1 LGGPLS
7 AQLLGMAGN
16 GSPTPPAD
24 AVYVPSCT
32 NRIFGPPADGPI
44 SPRQAVGSAPQREKL
59 DNPARRS
66 VVEALVAVSGRAE
79 MPVWVPEDVVGSCC
93 GLPWSSKGFAAA
105 HAHKANEMVE
115 RLWEWSGEGALPV
128 VVDAASCTGAI
139 TDPAEGVLTEENAER
154 LGKIEIVDSVA
165 WALRLLPNLE
175 INAKV
180 GSATVH
186 PTCATRRLSLAHPL
200 RTLASVLADDVYI
213 APSATCCAFAGDRG
227 ITHPELTAS
236 ATRPQAEEIA
246 GRSFDAYLSSNRTC
260 EIALERATGQPYES
274 PLVLLERLTRTS
286 STSTQPS

>member
-1 LGGPLS
+1 
-7 AQLLGMAGN
+7 
-16 GSPTPPAD
+16 
-24 AVYVPSCT
+24 
-32 NRIFGPPADGPI
+32 
-44 SPRQAVGSAPQREKL
+44 
-59 DNPARRS
+59 
-66 VVEALVAVSGRAE
+66 
-79 MPVWVPEDVVGSCC
+79 MPVAIPEDVAGSCC

-128 VVDAASCTGAI
+128 VIDAASCTGAI
-139 TDPAEGVLTEENAER
+139 AEVGDGVLSEENAER
-154 LGKIEIVDSVA
+154 LGKLEIVDSVA

-175 INAKV
+175 IEEKV

-186 PTCATRRLSLAHPL
+186 PTCAARRLSLAHPIRVL
-200 RTLASVLADDVYI
+200 SSALADDVFV

-236 ATRPQAEEIA
+236 ATRPQAEELA

-260 EIALERATGQPYES
+260 EIAMERATNQPYES
-274 PLVLLERLTRTS
+274 VVSLLERLTRPP